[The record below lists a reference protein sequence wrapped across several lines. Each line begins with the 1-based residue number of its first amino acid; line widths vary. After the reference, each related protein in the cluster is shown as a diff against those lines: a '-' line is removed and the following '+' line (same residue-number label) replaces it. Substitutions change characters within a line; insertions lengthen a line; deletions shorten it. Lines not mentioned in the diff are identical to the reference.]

1 MIKLKNIIFSDVDG
15 TLLNSKHEITTK
27 TLNILKEKI
36 ATGTYFAIV
45 SARSPSGIYPIVNT
59 YNLKCFIISYSGAL
73 ILDENREVI
82 FSKGMTKKNAQ
93 VILDFIEHNK
103 LDLSWCVYSMDD
115 WIVKS
120 KLDPRIIREEKIVK
134 AKSNEGDL
142 SFVTNNIVNKILCIC
157 NPDKILSIE
166 DALKNR
172 FPDFSIV
179 KSSPILL
186 EIMEK
191 GINKAEAIKIL
202 CDKLNVSCSNTIA
215 FGDNYNDL
223 EMLKFVNKGFL
234 MGNAPDE
241 LKNGFPNH
249 TLSNDE
255 DGIYYALKGLEK
267 YE

>member
-82 FSKGMTKKNAQ
+82 FSKGMTKENAQ

-120 KLDPRIIREEKIVK
+120 KLD
-134 AKSNEGDL
+134 L
-142 SFVTNNIVNKILCIC
+142 SLIHI
-157 NPDKILSIE
+157 
-166 DALKNR
+166 
-172 FPDFSIV
+172 
-179 KSSPILL
+179 
-186 EIMEK
+186 
-191 GINKAEAIKIL
+191 
-202 CDKLNVSCSNTIA
+202 
-215 FGDNYNDL
+215 
-223 EMLKFVNKGFL
+223 
-234 MGNAPDE
+234 
-241 LKNGFPNH
+241 
-249 TLSNDE
+249 
-255 DGIYYALKGLEK
+255 
-267 YE
+267 